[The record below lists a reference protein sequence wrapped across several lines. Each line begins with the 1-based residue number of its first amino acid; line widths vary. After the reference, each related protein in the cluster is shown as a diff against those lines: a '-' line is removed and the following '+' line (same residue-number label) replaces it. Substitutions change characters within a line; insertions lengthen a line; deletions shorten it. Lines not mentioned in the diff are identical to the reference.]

1 MQAYFCDPRLRG
13 FATGLPHY
21 GHLLAGTIKDIVP
34 RYWTM
39 KGKKVPRG
47 FGWDCH
53 GLPIESLVQ
62 NELGLAG
69 VAEIQN
75 LGVDKFNE
83 TCRSK
88 VLKYTG
94 EWRKTV
100 RRMGRWVDFDKG
112 YKTMDKNF
120 MESVWWVFKQCF
132 DKGLIYQGYRI
143 QPYSP
148 ALATPLSNFETNQG
162 YKDRQDPS
170 LTLIFPLVSDDA
182 KFAGSN
188 ILVWTTTPWTLPSN
202 FAIAVKADAEY
213 VCVEQDGKKYWIAE
227 FRMSAYFNNPNVVDS
242 CMGSELVGKSYEA
255 LSHISDEFVTPD
267 QLSRHY
273 KIVFMEGGSIP
284 LVRTSLLSTPTA
296 GLRRRPATPRLP
308 HPPTLKLIVS
318 NGG

>member
-1 MQAYFCDPRLRG
+1 
-13 FATGLPHY
+13 
-21 GHLLAGTIKDIVP
+21 
-34 RYWTM
+34 M

-69 VAEIQN
+69 VAEIQK

-83 TCRSK
+83 TCRGK
-88 VLKYTG
+88 VLKYTS
-94 EWRKTV
+94 EWKKTV
-100 RRMGRWVDFDKG
+100 RRMGRWVDFDTG

-170 LTLIFPLVSDDA
+170 LTLIFPINSDEA
-182 KFAGSN
+182 KFKDTS
-188 ILVWTTTPWTLPSN
+188 ILVWTTTPWTLYSN
-202 FAIAVKADAEY
+202 FCIVVGPDMDY
-213 VCVEQDGKKYWIAE
+213 NLVEQDGKKYWIAAS
-227 FRMSAYFNNPNVVDS
+227 RTAAYFKNPNIVDT
-242 CMGSELVGKSYEA
+242 CKGADLVGKDYEP
-255 LSHISDEFVTPD
+255 LSRISDEYVTPD

-273 KIVFMEGGSIP
+273 KIGIMGGGSVP

-296 GLRRRPATPRLP
+296 GLKRRPATPCLP
-308 HPPTLKLIVS
+308 HPPAQMLANSPFFCIILAFFAYKRCVLGLYKLFLKSKRV
-318 NGG
+318 